1 MTRPRVLMIGL
12 DGFELSIA
20 ERLRAEGRLP
30 NLARLGD
37 GAARVL
43 LDHGAARRTG
53 LAWEHVSSGL
63 SPEDAGIWSAVDF
76 DAKRY
81 EVRQRMAPL
90 PPFTAM
96 LDCRTVVF
104 DPPYFDL
111 TRAPGVEGLVSWGA
125 HDPGTAPASRPD
137 GLLDEAVARFG
148 TYPAEQYIYGMVWQ
162 SPEATGA
169 MGEGLV
175 RAVELRSAV
184 AQWLFAERLPEW
196 QLGYL
201 VVSEFHSVSEAC
213 WHGVDAAHPLHALP
227 SAAPARAAVESVYEA
242 ADRMVG
248 ELAARF
254 PDATLVLFN
263 LHGMGANSS
272 DTMGMVLLPELLHRH
287 AFGSARLRVP
297 ARAEPG
303 GVPLIPATSD
313 WSTEVDRALPLALR
327 RKGPV
332 RRRVDAL
339 RNFAARR
346 GAGGRASA
354 ASIDWMPAA
363 RYRRY
368 WPRMRAFALPAY
380 YDGQIRINLQ
390 GRESRGIVAL
400 RDYDRACDEIETLV
414 RECRDARTGEP
425 VVATVERAPRPDPTR
440 SDATHAASDA
450 DLLIV
455 WKGAPLGIV
464 HPRLGTIGPIPYRRT
479 GGHTGG
485 AGFAHVVGE
494 GVRPG
499 AHGLRSAFDVVP
511 TVVDMLGGSPTRLS
525 GESFRS
531 LIEL

>member
-20 ERLRAEGRLP
+20 DRLLAAGRLP
-30 NLARLGD
+30 NFARLGD

-76 DAKRY
+76 DTDSY

-90 PPFTAM
+90 PPFTDT
-96 LDCRTVVF
+96 LDCRTVIF
-104 DPPYFDL
+104 DAPYFDL
-111 TRAPGVEGLVSWGA
+111 RCAPRVEGLVSWGA

-148 TYPAEQYIYGMVWQ
+148 AYPAAEWIYGMVWQ
-162 SPEATGA
+162 SAEATAA
-169 MGEGLV
+169 MGEGLI
-175 RAVELRSAV
+175 RAVALRSAV

-196 QLGYL
+196 QLGLL
-201 VVSEFHSVSEAC
+201 VVSEFHSVSESC
-213 WHGVDAAHPLHALP
+213 WHGVDPSHPLHALP
-227 SAAPARAAVESVYEA
+227 SAAPALAAVEGVYEA

-248 ELAARF
+248 ELAALF
-254 PDATLVLFN
+254 PDARLVLFN
-263 LHGMGANSS
+263 MHGMGANAS
-272 DTMGMVLLPELLHRH
+272 DAMSMVLLPELLHRH
-287 AFGSARLRVP
+287 AFGSARLHMP
-297 ARAEPG
+297 AQAAA

-332 RRRVDAL
+332 RRRLDAL
-339 RNFAARR
+339 RTLAAGR
-346 GAGGRASA
+346 GRGLGRDRANA

-368 WPRMRAFALPAY
+368 WPRMRAFALPSY
-380 YDGQIRINLQ
+380 YDGQIRINLK
-390 GRESRGIVAL
+390 GRESSGIVAP
-400 RDYDRACDEIETLV
+400 RDYDQTCDEIEMLV
-414 RECRDARTGEP
+414 RDCRNALTGEP
-425 VVATVERAPRPDPTR
+425 VVADVERASRPGSALGPTE
-440 SDATHAASDA
+440 A

-455 WKGAPLGIV
+455 WKDAPLGIV
-464 HPRLGTIGPIPYRRT
+464 HPRLGTIGPVPYRRT

-485 AGFAHVVGE
+485 AGFAHVIGE

-499 AHGLRSAFDVVP
+499 AHGVRSAFDVVP
-511 TVVDMLGGSPTRLS
+511 TVVDMLGGSPARLS

-531 LIEL
+531 LIEI

>member
-43 LDHGAARRTG
+43 LEHGAARRTG

-63 SPEDAGIWSAVDF
+63 SPQDAGVWSAVDF
-76 DAKRY
+76 DTDSY

-90 PPFTAM
+90 PPFAAT

-104 DPPYFDL
+104 DAPYFDL
-111 TRAPGVEGLVSWGA
+111 HGAPGVEGLVSWGA
-125 HDPGTAPASRPD
+125 HDPGIAPACRPD
-137 GLLDEAVARFG
+137 GLLDEALARFG
-148 TYPAEQYIYGMVWQ
+148 PYPATQWIYGMVWQ
-162 SPEATGA
+162 SAEATAA

-213 WHGVDAAHPLHALP
+213 WHGVDPSHPLHALP
-227 SAAPARAAVESVYEA
+227 SAAPARAAVDGVYEA
-242 ADRMVG
+242 VDRMIG
-248 ELAARF
+248 ELAALF
-254 PDATLVLFN
+254 PDARLVLFN
-263 LHGMGANSS
+263 LHGMGANGS
-272 DTMGMVLLPELLHRH
+272 DAMGMVLLPELLHRH

-297 ARAEPG
+297 ARAEAA
-303 GVPLIPATSD
+303 GVPIIPATSD

-339 RNFAARR
+339 RSF
-346 GAGGRASA
+346 AGGRGGGGRADA

-390 GRESRGIVAL
+390 GRENRGIVAP
-400 RDYDRACDEIETLV
+400 RDYDLVCDEIETLV
-414 RECRDARTGEP
+414 RECRDALTGQP
-425 VVATVERAPRPDPTR
+425 VVAEVERAPRPDRTR
-440 SDATHAASDA
+440 ASSEA

-464 HPRLGTIGPIPYRRT
+464 HPRLGTIGPVPYRRT

-485 AGFAHVVGE
+485 AGFAHVIGE
-494 GVRPG
+494 GVRSG
-499 AHGLRSAFDVVP
+499 CHGVRSAFDVVP
-511 TVVDMLGGSPTRLS
+511 TVVDMLGGSPGRLS
-525 GESFRS
+525 GKSFRS